1 MGQGRVVEE
10 PFEMNVTKFL
20 QKKYKLILAFT
31 IPLTLSP
38 ILVFFN
44 DSEPAKC
51 TYVLLL
57 MAFYWVFLPIPVCIT
72 GLIPLVMFPVMG
84 IVSMEDVCKT
94 FMTESVILLIS
105 AIIVSSA
112 VERYNLH
119 RRLALRTLLFAGSEP
134 KRLLLSL
141 MITAAFLSMWIMNM
155 AVYAMLFPI
164 VQVLVEEL
172 ENKLARTTGMVNSA
186 YEQELHKNGKV
197 TRDENALEMSAVIE
211 ENCTGMDE
219 QQQKTSH
226 PGDVTRNDTKGPSRL
241 MMCFNLGLV
250 QALIIGGV
258 GTLVGTFLPLVL
270 VQNLETYYGP
280 SAKPNFGEWMV
291 YAIPTQIVCLALAWT
306 WLSTFFLDLGQ
317 SILLCFSGRSNCLK
331 KKQTVEGD
339 IVAVLRKQY
348 DELGAIKWSEVVV
361 IFIFVVLIVM
371 WLFEDPQF
379 VTGWRSWFKPGFVKS
394 STFTV
399 AVTILCFIIPNKR
412 PSLPRCTH
420 DIEKFEPLL
429 DWQYVVSRVP
439 WDIVFFAGGGVSL
452 TVGIKESGLDL
463 LVADKLDFLNSWD
476 PWIVL
481 LITTAIGALL
491 TEFLSGPV
499 YVGLILPIVYV
510 TAHMKGIHPYYFA
523 IPITQ
528 ASNLS
533 FCLPAAHPLNA
544 MLVSFKVVTVPTMA
558 KVGVMLNF
566 LCLIITNISMNTF
579 GWKFFDIDTVPA
591 WAVIDLVN
599 ATTTVASVTV

>member
-1 MGQGRVVEE
+1 
-10 PFEMNVTKFL
+10 
-20 QKKYKLILAFT
+20 
-31 IPLTLSP
+31 
-38 ILVFFN
+38 
-44 DSEPAKC
+44 
-51 TYVLLL
+51 
-57 MAFYWVFLPIPVCIT
+57 MADYT
-72 GLIPLVMFPVMG
+72 A
-84 IVSMEDVCKT
+84 VSDEHDREKHG
-94 FMTESVILLIS
+94 FSV
-105 AIIVSSA
+105 IIVSDDYRS
-112 VERYNLH
+112 
-119 RRLALRTLLFAGSEP
+119 
-134 KRLLLSL
+134 
-141 MITAAFLSMWIMNM
+141 
-155 AVYAMLFPI
+155 
-164 VQVLVEEL
+164 VLVNVDYEYGCL
-172 ENKLARTTGMVNSA
+172 CNAISNSTSVGRGARKQTRPDHSNKTGMVNSA

-306 WLSTFFLDLGQ
+306 WLSTFFLDLG
-317 SILLCFSGRSNCLK
+317 
-331 KKQTVEGD
+331 
-339 IVAVLRKQY
+339 
-348 DELGAIKWSEVVV
+348 WSEVVV